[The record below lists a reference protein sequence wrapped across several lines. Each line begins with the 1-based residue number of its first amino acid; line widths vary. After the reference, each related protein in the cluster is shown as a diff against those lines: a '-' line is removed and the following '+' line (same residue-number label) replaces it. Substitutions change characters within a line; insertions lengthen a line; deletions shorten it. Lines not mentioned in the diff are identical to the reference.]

1 METSLLLL
9 GCGAIFMYCRGSDLE
24 RDPRDERLS
33 ADRPR
38 IMPGATFALPSLGLE
53 LLVVD
58 TGAGGGM
65 ATEAAIA
72 AADAAADG
80 NIVPAVDAG

>member
-1 METSLLLL
+1 METSRLLL

-24 RDPRDERLS
+24 RDPRDDRLS
-33 ADRPR
+33 VDRPR
-38 IMPGATFALPSLGLE
+38 SMPGATFALPPLGLE
-53 LLVVD
+53 IVAA

-65 ATEAAIA
+65 AAKAAIA

-80 NIVPAVDAG
+80 NTVPAVDAG